1 MFIVQATGTYFTVM
15 LTILATLAVL
25 KHRSKRPNRQVIS
38 LSVVLHLLFLSG
50 FRFESFLGTFAV
62 VGVVK
67 NRFFPSSLTPMLNK
81 LGQGGLKGEVSLYR

>member
-1 MFIVQATGTYFTVM
+1 M

-25 KHRSKRPNRQVIS
+25 KETPFKTSSRQVIS

-50 FRFESFLGTFAV
+50 FRFESCLETFAV

-67 NRFFPSSLTPMLNK
+67 NRFFPSSLTPMQNK
-81 LGQGGLKGEVSLYR
+81 LGQGVLKGEVSLYR